1 MDSKSERRP
10 NEEWDHD
17 QSSLRQDWREE
28 LFTNFDEIL
37 KKFHNRFFFHARKSQ
52 FDGVQI
58 QSKTAGKVPRYK
70 PTEPKDTGS
79 ENGYLNIFFNICGI
93 LLAIATLPLGKFTF
107 FHEPKV
113 FNGSLGLYQEINVQT
128 HAEANSIKQELYNIQ
143 APSIKVGNDGWVT
156 RCYFW
161 TLGKQK

>member
-1 MDSKSERRP
+1 MINPAFDRIGEKSFLTYF
-10 NEEWDHD
+10 
-17 QSSLRQDWREE
+17 QF
-28 LFTNFDEIL
+28 FTVVFL
-37 KKFHNRFFFHARKSQ
+37 YAKKSQ